1 MKFPVDK
8 NFFLDRSI
16 RSGYAIAF
24 LLLLVSYILIFSTN
38 TKLQQQAQ
46 AVENSNNIIT
56 HLESLQSIVTDA
68 ETGVRGYMIGKDN
81 YFLEPYYN
89 SEKNIDSSIGKL
101 RTITILNPL
110 QKKMADTLNRLII
123 RRLQIL
129 KAGKSMFD
137 KNGGIVTDSLK
148 TLLYSGK
155 KAMDEVRELTQ
166 RMKTEERRNLKQ
178 GNTELKEF
186 RGTIKV
192 INITSL
198 FIAFLLIAYSF
209 ITYNREN
216 KLKKQAD
223 TQTLLYSQEL
233 EEKIKD
239 LKEANEELIELRRN
253 EKFAFTGRMARTI
266 AHEVK
271 NPLTNIGLAAE
282 QLKDVVPQN
291 EESNLLFGMIARN
304 STRIN
309 QLVTDLLN
317 STKTL
322 HLKFEKVSVNHLL
335 DEALEMAED
344 RIELNHIK
352 VEKKYTAD
360 ICDVTVDKEQIKIA
374 FLNLIVNA
382 VEATEA
388 GKGVL
393 HLKTDN
399 KNDKCVV
406 TIEDNGIGMKE
417 EDLTKLFEPF
427 FTNKPKGTGL
437 GLTNTQSIIL
447 NHKGTIN
454 VESKPSKGTKFE
466 ITLDFA

>member
-1 MKFPVDK
+1 MKLTVDK

-24 LLLLVSYILIFSTN
+24 LLLLLSYILIFYTN
-38 TKLQQQAQ
+38 TKLQLQAQ

-68 ETGVRGYMIGKDN
+68 ETGVRGYMIGNDKH
-81 YFLEPYYN
+81 FLEPFYN
-89 SEKNIDSSIGKL
+89 SEKNIDGSIGKL
-101 RTITILNPL
+101 KTLTIANPL
-110 QKKMADTLNRLII
+110 QKKMADTLNRLIVK
-123 RRLQIL
+123 RLQIL
-129 KAGKSMFD
+129 KSGKSIFE
-137 KNGGIVTDSLK
+137 KNGGIVTDSVRA
-148 TLLYSGK
+148 LLYKGK
-155 KAMDEVRELTQ
+155 KAMDDVRDLTQ
-166 RMKTEERRNLKQ
+166 RMKMEERMNLNK
-178 GNTELKEF
+178 GNAELKEF
-186 RGTIKV
+186 RSTIKV

-198 FIAFLLIAYSF
+198 LIAFLLIAYSF
-209 ITYNREN
+209 ITYTREN
-216 KLKKQAD
+216 QLKKQAD
-223 TQTLLYSQEL
+223 TQALSYREEL

-239 LKEANEELIELRRN
+239 LKDANEELIVLRRN

-282 QLKDVVPQN
+282 QLKDLVTLN

-304 STRIN
+304 SNRIN

-322 HLKFEKVSVNHLL
+322 NLKFDKVSVNDLL
-335 DEALEMAED
+335 DEALELAAD
-344 RIELNHIK
+344 RIELNRIK
-352 VEKKYTAD
+352 VEKKYTTD
-360 ICDVTVDKEQIKIA
+360 ICHIAVDKEQIKIA

-388 GKGVL
+388 GKGML
-393 HLKTDN
+393 YLKTYN

-406 TIEDNGIGMKE
+406 IIEDNGIGMKE
-417 EDLTKLFEPF
+417 EDLAKLFEPF
-427 FTNKPKGTGL
+427 FTSKPKGTGL
-437 GLTNTQSIIL
+437 GLTHTQSIIL

-454 VESKPSKGTKFE
+454 VESKHSKGTKFE